1 MGSEKIISYK
11 GFDKDFKCREFQF
24 AVSQTYEHAG
34 AVVAC
39 ESGFHACEYAL
50 DVFSYYAPG
59 MSRYAEVEQTGE
71 IAKHDDDSK
80 VASSRL
86 TIRAEIGIIGLVKA
100 AVEYTISRC
109 SAPDPKSPAT
119 NTGYQSAATNT
130 GDRSAA
136 TNTGDR
142 SAATNTGDQSAATNT
157 GYQSAATNTGDQ
169 SAATN
174 TGYQSAAT
182 NTGYQSA
189 ATNTGDRSAATNTG
203 YQSAATNTGYQSA
216 ATNTGYRSAA
226 TNTGYQSA
234 ASVEGPH
241 SVALASGYEG
251 HAKACFGSAI
261 VLVNRA
267 DDGSIRHIR
276 CAIAGHEIK
285 PDVWYTLG
293 DDGEF
298 QEVET
303 YG

>member
-119 NTGYQSAATNT
+119 NTGYQSAA
-130 GDRSAA
+130 
-136 TNTGDR
+136 
-142 SAATNTGDQSAATNT
+142 
-157 GYQSAATNTGDQ
+157 
-169 SAATN
+169 
-174 TGYQSAAT
+174 
-182 NTGYQSA
+182 
-189 ATNTGDRSAATNTG
+189 
-203 YQSAATNTGYQSA
+203 
-216 ATNTGYRSAA
+216 
-226 TNTGYQSA
+226 
-234 ASVEGPH
+234 SVEGPH

-285 PDVWYTLG
+285 PDVWYTLNTEG
-293 DDGEF
+293 QF
-298 QEVET
+298 VEVE
-303 YG
+303 